1 MILLAVLLMGAVLCV
16 CAFCHA
22 LCDVLRIA
30 QNGGETKTQVVR
42 LQISL
47 CGALVLP
54 AAAVIWAVYG
64 MMVSL

>member
-1 MILLAVLLMGAVLCV
+1 MILLAVLLIGTVLCV

-22 LCDVLRIA
+22 LCNMLRIS
-30 QNGGETKTQVVR
+30 QNGSEMKTQVVR

-54 AAAVIWAVYG
+54 AAAVIWAVYS